1 MWRCYLHLWRY
12 FSASHTY
19 LREDKK
25 KGELTQA
32 ELIILNFRL
41 DLIPLNL
48 TFIFHSVAD
57 SFSGCYCESCVPTL
71 AKAVKYQSCCK
82 ILSSARKYFFSPE
95 VGIGICFGATGNVL
109 LSWYFPIID
118 CFLVLWSTFK
128 TAMTW
133 PAKSQRKRQSEKCNL
148 FLFLLVCK
156 IFKGRSF
163 YLMCKYANADLET
176 IPRGFNILRLLK
188 NAVMMMTWCVW
199 LWRFL
204 WRQKQF

>member
-1 MWRCYLHLWRY
+1 MGNYTPLYMILRPTVKSSHL
-12 FSASHTY
+12 FSTAGALPVFNSVRGMGRTIQTSIHPEHIFLGVSNVAVLPPSPMTFFCFTY

-109 LSWYFPIID
+109 LS
-118 CFLVLWSTFK
+118 
-128 TAMTW
+128 
-133 PAKSQRKRQSEKCNL
+133 
-148 FLFLLVCK
+148 
-156 IFKGRSF
+156 
-163 YLMCKYANADLET
+163 
-176 IPRGFNILRLLK
+176 
-188 NAVMMMTWCVW
+188 
-199 LWRFL
+199 
-204 WRQKQF
+204 

>member
-1 MWRCYLHLWRY
+1 MLQNVTEFYRVLQSVTEYYRVLQSISSASTWTNFWAC
-12 FSASHTY
+12 SASHTY

-109 LSWYFPIID
+109 LS
-118 CFLVLWSTFK
+118 
-128 TAMTW
+128 
-133 PAKSQRKRQSEKCNL
+133 
-148 FLFLLVCK
+148 
-156 IFKGRSF
+156 
-163 YLMCKYANADLET
+163 
-176 IPRGFNILRLLK
+176 
-188 NAVMMMTWCVW
+188 
-199 LWRFL
+199 
-204 WRQKQF
+204 